1 MAQMF
6 PTRPSPQ
13 TQSRAELILFEEFQN
28 KLSNEYSVIHSKKW
42 IHSDK
47 NGKKFIQGECDFIVI
62 HISKGILFIEAKS
75 GKTFYCSAIED
86 YWFDIDKNEKFR
98 NPLNQVINSQF
109 AIIKKLESQLHE
121 PIRLPYNF
129 ALAFPEATHIYE
141 NLPDELK
148 PQMVFIKTDLSNIQK
163 KIDKALAVVKKHP
176 KIPISIETYKKILK
190 FLRSEF
196 QITVSLL
203 TRLDDLNSQFF
214 QLEQEQSDVLDIFE
228 NNSRVL
234 VEGCAGSGKT
244 LLAIEKAQRASIAG
258 KNVLLLCYNIPLA
271 QQIKQR
277 ITDLKLNV
285 DVFNFH
291 GLCEHVVKAIG
302 GTFEIDNE
310 NLNYFYDVQCPNM
323 LLDAIPSFAKSYD
336 CIIVDE
342 AQDFMGEWWI
352 PIMDLLTN
360 QKDSQIFI
368 FRDLNQNIF
377 SRDNSIPIE
386 TLTKIKLNKNYRNT
400 PAIVKWIN
408 KVCDT
413 DIIPSKQI
421 DEGIKPEVRKLKKSE
436 QELNEVQKIISILI
450 KKEHLK
456 PDQII
461 ILGRHPLK
469 RSVFSSCESIEGFK
483 LIENQ
488 LAIGNSKN
496 IRYSS
501 IYKFKGLEA
510 DCVLLTGL
518 EDDSRHDIK
527 ENMKAVMF
535 TGASRAKSLLYVFG
549 QQSPILG

>member
-1 MAQMF
+1 MARMY
-6 PTRPSPQ
+6 PTQPSPR
-13 TQSRAELILFEEFQN
+13 TKSNAELVLFEEFQN
-28 KLSNEYSVIHSKKW
+28 KLSNEYSVIHSKRW

-47 NGKKFIQGECDFIVI
+47 NGQKFFQGECDFIVI

-86 YWFDIDKNEKFR
+86 YWFDVDKNKKFR
-98 NPLNQVINSQF
+98 NPLNQVITSQF
-109 AIIKKLESQLHE
+109 AIIKKLERQLNE
-121 PIRLPYNF
+121 QIKLPYNY
-129 ALAFPEATHIYE
+129 ALAFPEVTRIYD

-176 KIPISIETYKKILK
+176 RIPISKEIFNKILK
-190 FLRSEF
+190 VLKSEF
-196 QITVSLL
+196 QITVSLS

-214 QLEQEQSDVLDIFE
+214 QLEQDQSHILDMFE
-228 NNSRVL
+228 HNNRVL

-244 LLAIEKAQRASIAG
+244 LLAIEKAQRASISG
-258 KNVLLLCYNIPLA
+258 KSVLLLCYNIPLA

-291 GLCEHVVKAIG
+291 GLCEHVVKSTG
-302 GTFEIDNE
+302 GTFKINNE
-310 NLNYFYDVQCPNM
+310 NLRYFYDVQCPNM
-323 LLDAIPSFAKSYD
+323 LLDAIPLFAKSYD

-342 AQDFMGEWWI
+342 GQDFMGEWWI
-352 PIMDLLTN
+352 PIMDLLTH
-360 QKDSQIFI
+360 QEDSEIFI

-377 SRDNSIPIE
+377 SRDGSIPIE
-386 TLTKIKLNKNYRNT
+386 NLTKIKLDKNYRNT

-413 DIIPSKQI
+413 AIIPSKNI
-421 DEGIKPEVRKLKKSE
+421 DEGIKPEVKKLKKTE
-436 QELNEVQKIISILI
+436 QEINEVQKIVSILI

-456 PDQII
+456 PDQIV

-469 RSVFSSCESIEGFK
+469 GSAFSSCDSIEGCK
-483 LIENQ
+483 LIENH
-488 LAIGNSKN
+488 LATGNSKN

-518 EDDSRHDIK
+518 EGDGRHDIK
-527 ENMKAVMF
+527 EDMKAVMF
-535 TGASRAKSLLYVFG
+535 TGATRAKSLLYVFG
-549 QQSPILG
+549 QHPIF